1 MKYLGLREHHEGNL
15 LLSSSEKYTQTQT
28 ERQRHTHTLKRKG
41 KANVVRY

>member
-28 ERQRHTHTLKRKG
+28 ERDTHTQIKEKE
-41 KANVVRY
+41 KQM